1 MILPPLVFLGI
12 PWLSH
17 GGGGGCGGGGGEG
30 GGGVVLQPKV
40 DMGPCPDVLVLH
52 AGACTIKLFTVVL
65 YGFS

>member
-1 MILPPLVFLGI
+1 VILPPLVFLGI

-17 GGGGGCGGGGGEG
+17 GDGGGGGGG

-40 DMGPCPDVLVLH
+40 DICPCPDVLVLH
-52 AGACTIKLFTVVL
+52 AGACTIKLFTAVI